1 MSDMY
6 EDFPDYEPKGSEN
19 EPELD
24 YKYVLG
30 QDPGGTTGIAMLRYT
45 PDTKP
50 ELIYLHQIK
59 DGRVGYFNWF
69 EGSEPT
75 YNLTIVSEKWE
86 TREGIHSADLEPV
99 YIEGV
104 QYALWQENVV
114 YQTPDMK
121 SLVPDEFLKK
131 NNLWTPGKRHQMD
144 ALIHALVYLRNS
156 GHRPTLEA
164 LTGKGDE
171 PIAEE
176 GQAEAAQ
183 VAEAM
188 SEFGEAADEAQEA
201 LEKLLQAF
209 MDTMDAEAPEDG
221 PGEGEEGEDGAPMPG
236 EGEAE
241 GAGTP
246 VAGQGDGEPGEGE
259 PNGPGKNQTG
269 DHDKYNAMMKKVDDK
284 GKRKRALNGAFVGF
298 DDEDDPNQ
306 EVLVI
311 E

>member
-1 MSDMY
+1 MSDEY
-6 EDFPDYEPKGSEN
+6 EGFEPIE
-19 EPELD
+19 EIE

-45 PDTKP
+45 DDTKP

-59 DGRVGYFNWF
+59 NGRAGYFQWF
-69 EGSEPT
+69 EGSEPS

-99 YIEGV
+99 YIEGI
-104 QYALWQENVV
+104 QYALWQNEIE

-171 PIAEE
+171 PIAEKGE
-176 GQAEAAQ
+176 AEAAQ

-188 SEFGEAADEAQEA
+188 NELGEAADEAQEA

-209 MDTMDAEAPEDG
+209 MDTIDAQESEDG
-221 PGEGEEGEDGAPMPG
+221 PGDGDEAEDGA
-236 EGEAE
+236 
-241 GAGTP
+241 
-246 VAGQGDGEPGEGE
+246 GEPGEGE
-259 PNGPGKNQTG
+259 PGGTPVAVPGSGPGDGRDEPGTGPGKNQTG
-269 DHDKYNAMMKKVDDK
+269 EHDKHNAMMTKDNST

-298 DDEDDPNQ
+298 DDEDDPNS